1 MVAYA
6 GRKGRVYISTSGSG
20 NASPVAQLTDW
31 SLNMSTDTFET
42 TAFGATNKTY
52 VQGLPDVSGDFK
64 GFWND
69 ADTTIS
75 TASNSADGCK
85 IYLYPSTDAST
96 GAAGKYA
103 YGPAWLN
110 ASYASSVGGVVSM
123 SGSFKANGNWYVG
136 L

>member
-1 MVAYA
+1 MASYA
-6 GRKGRVYISTSGSG
+6 GRQGRVYVSVSGSG
-20 NASPVAQLTDW
+20 TAIPVAQLTDW
-31 SLNMSTDTFET
+31 SLDQSTDTFET
-42 TAFGATNKTY
+42 TSFGATNKTY

-75 TASNSADGCK
+75 TAALSSDGCK
-85 IYLYPSTDAST
+85 VYLYTSTAVSQAS
-96 GAAGKYA
+96 GKYA

-110 ASYASSVGGVVSM
+110 ASYATSVGGVVSVT
-123 SGSFKANGNWYVG
+123 GSFKANGNWYVG